1 MKIGFWNP
9 QRVLRF
15 LFIVFFI
22 LLFSHV
28 SLFAQQIKIGIYY
41 KYNVFSA
48 AVAVNEGN
56 YILYAPDSV
65 IKLDTSGNIKISLV
79 NNQIRVQQGSELI
92 GSYNKISLS
101 GKDFYNSLKIKILNP
116 SLPGRIYDDNIHVV
130 IRNNKLQFI
139 NEVDMDRY
147 VAGVVEAESG
157 RKAQIEYYKTQAVI
171 CRTYALEKFYRH
183 YDEGF
188 NLCDDVHC
196 QVFKGH
202 GYQHPEII
210 EATLLTSGLIIIDTN
225 MNLITANFHSSC
237 GGQTADV
244 KNVWQK
250 PMLHLKSVSDTF
262 CIREESVFWEK
273 QIAKNAWIQYLKRYG
288 FRNASADVDLTYLQ
302 PYRKAYYI
310 LGDDSIILTKIR
322 TDWNLRSTFFSIYPD
337 GEYIIMKGR
346 GYGHGV
352 GLCQI
357 GAMKMAEEG
366 YKFSEIIQHYYQNTY
381 IVPLK
386 AWQFFKEY

>member
-157 RKAQIEYYKTQAVI
+157 RKAQIEYY
-171 CRTYALEKFYRH
+171 YF
-183 YDEGF
+183 
-188 NLCDDVHC
+188 
-196 QVFKGH
+196 
-202 GYQHPEII
+202 
-210 EATLLTSGLIIIDTN
+210 
-225 MNLITANFHSSC
+225 
-237 GGQTADV
+237 
-244 KNVWQK
+244 
-250 PMLHLKSVSDTF
+250 
-262 CIREESVFWEK
+262 
-273 QIAKNAWIQYLKRYG
+273 
-288 FRNASADVDLTYLQ
+288 
-302 PYRKAYYI
+302 
-310 LGDDSIILTKIR
+310 
-322 TDWNLRSTFFSIYPD
+322 
-337 GEYIIMKGR
+337 
-346 GYGHGV
+346 
-352 GLCQI
+352 
-357 GAMKMAEEG
+357 
-366 YKFSEIIQHYYQNTY
+366 
-381 IVPLK
+381 
-386 AWQFFKEY
+386 